1 MTVFF
6 IFDQIENMEVPTG
19 KPIQIEKALQILNR
33 QNDRCLNEEWKA
45 SCAYSIQLNEGII
58 YSSSLKFPYESFS
71 LYTIIESEM
80 KESSDIGENEEQFLN
95 WLQGV
100 TGEPIKAKKEKIV
113 KEKKLKEPK
122 GPKEKKQKIQKEPR
136 EPRHIKLNPK
146 LIIGG
151 VGLVLIV
158 TIAIAATLFF
168 NQKPTY
174 SDLMKKQDYLTA
186 GKLYP
191 EKVEEIENEIFN
203 SVSANGSEAIQD
215 LKDFNKV
222 HKSILGTFDLAVIE
236 HDFTRAIE
244 IFEKDKKA
252 FSNLK
257 NRLILVGY
265 SYLKQGDLKK
275 AEEINQEIN
284 STELEQYIYKFNQLT
299 LFIKEKEK
307 DIEQMQKD
315 PIKNQ
320 QAIEK
325 AIDSL
330 FEAKDNLE
338 NL

>member
-6 IFDQIENMEVPTG
+6 IFDQIENMEVPID

-45 SCAYSIQLNEGII
+45 SCAYSIQLNDGVI

-113 KEKKLKEPK
+113 KEKK
-122 GPKEKKQKIQKEPR
+122 QKIQK

-203 SVSANGSEAIQD
+203 SVSVNGSEAIQD

-284 STELEQYIYKFNQLT
+284 STELEQYIYKFSQLT

-307 DIEQMQKD
+307 EIEQMQKD